1 MSGNSRWPCKDPG
14 LKEKHCMAPTQSLS
28 KMRQLCAEPLQTSQ
42 LSTNDASILQPKS
55 SKQLQQMHEYVSST
69 TSPLQGITT
78 RTNELNTFSIISF
91 FFLYCKQWHEIL
103 AVEKKGFVLP
113 DLEEVPGT
121 FCWMELPSPGS
132 LEKWGFSG
140 FILTKLSMKW
150 NFGCTLVNFSALR
163 ATFDDLNCVTGT

>member
-1 MSGNSRWPCKDPG
+1 MQRPWTQGKTLHGANSKFVENEAVVCRATADFSVEYQRCINTAT
-14 LKEKHCMAPTQSLS
+14 EIQQATPTNAWVRIFNYLTFAGDNNENKRAEHFQYH
-28 KMRQLCAEPLQTSQ
+28 QL
-42 LSTNDASILQPKS
+42 
-55 SKQLQQMHEYVSST
+55 
-69 TSPLQGITT
+69 
-78 RTNELNTFSIISF
+78 